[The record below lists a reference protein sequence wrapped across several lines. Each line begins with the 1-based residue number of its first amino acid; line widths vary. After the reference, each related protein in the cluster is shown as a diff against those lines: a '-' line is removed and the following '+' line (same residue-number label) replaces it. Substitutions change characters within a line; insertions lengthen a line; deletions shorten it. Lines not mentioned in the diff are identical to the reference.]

1 MKARH
6 AVARCTRGA
15 LLVGALVLGAAPTAG
30 GEDVPGADAL
40 LTALADLGVRPDE
53 LGYRP
58 RAHWPRYPHPATTPH
73 VLPFFADLLAR
84 PQDTYEFVRTLGNAA
99 EDGLALEALRAAPD
113 AKDRKEALFRLSV
126 LLGTER
132 RIGGFRGYSA
142 NLDAD
147 VPDVDP
153 LAAAVALV
161 RERSGAPLARAMAF
175 GGAYAE
181 GAGQPRAALAA
192 KLAAVPETLRAPLAR
207 LLIDLCDA
215 RRWIDLGLRH
225 VDAETRRAVFATLLG
240 LSEETPDGLGYDA
253 VLDDVAGRLDEYS
266 LHYGAVKAM
275 QALQDARRALAA
287 ATMADA
293 PAFDV
298 RESTPWGDIWLRSGT
313 DADVTAESPPFCYVQ
328 VGAQR
333 GATSVPLGTTTP
345 ERPLSVALL
354 FEHGDLDGSAAGR
367 VPHGGLGSGVL
378 GCGAVYAVKA
388 RDGASVRANRWG
400 LGAALFGFGAF
411 VAEEGSTSYD
421 ARSMAQGAAFFG
433 SGLLLDAT
441 GDDRYHLVEG
451 DGQGFGGPG
460 GIGVLADRQ
469 GNDHYRSEPRVEI
482 AGRADYHSDGKIAVS
497 NAQGVGSGRRGDG
510 SDGHSW
516 AGGLGA
522 LLDVDGNDV
531 YEAGNFSQGLGYWY
545 GTGVLWDGGGDD
557 RFESVYFTQ
566 GSGAHFAIGALIDE
580 GGNDVHTLRETSGAG
595 LGFGWDVVNAFLI
608 DRGAG
613 NDRYEASKISLGV
626 GEVRSNAFFL
636 DEGGDDVYI
645 VDAKG
650 KLLGDV
656 DERPTYATPH
666 RTAPFAFHIGQIGLF
681 LDLGGAD
688 RYLERAGD
696 GEPTAS
702 GKAGDG
708 RTWNLRPQSG
718 PGAFNV
724 SLGRDLDGAWSRWLT
739 GAWPPR

>member
-1 MKARH
+1 MKARQL
-6 AVARCTRGA
+6 ARGSACGA
-15 LLVGALVLGAAPTAG
+15 LLLGALVLYG
-30 GEDVPGADAL
+30 GQVPAEEPPADEDAFLV
-40 LTALADLGVRPDE
+40 ALADLGVRADQ
-53 LGYRP
+53 LGYAP
-58 RAHWPRYPHPATTPH
+58 RAHWQRYPHPATTPY
-73 VLPFFADLLAR
+73 VLPFFSDLLAR
-84 PQDTYEFVRTLGNAA
+84 PQDTYEFVRTLGNAV
-99 EDGLALEALRAAPD
+99 EDGLSLDALRAAPD
-113 AKDRKEALFRLSV
+113 AKDRREALFRLAV

-142 NLDAD
+142 NLDAE
-147 VPDVDP
+147 VADVDP
-153 LAAAVALV
+153 LVAAVALV
-161 RERSGAPLARAMAF
+161 RERAGAPLVRPMAF
-175 GGAYAE
+175 GGAYAD
-181 GAGQPRAALAA
+181 GADQPRAALSGR
-192 KLAAVPETLRAPLAR
+192 LAAVPEALRVPLAR
-207 LLIDLCDA
+207 LLLDLCDA

-225 VDAETRRAVFATLLG
+225 VDPETRRAVFATLGG

-253 VLDDVAGRLDEYS
+253 VLDDVAGAVDEYS

-275 QALQDARRALAA
+275 QALHDARRALAA
-287 ATMADA
+287 AVTDEIA
-293 PAFDV
+293 AFDV

-313 DADVTAESPPFCYVQ
+313 DAEVSAEAPPFCYVQ
-328 VGAQR
+328 VGVQS
-333 GATSVPLGTTTP
+333 GATNVPLGTTTA

-354 FEHGDLDGSAAGR
+354 VEHGDLDGSVGGR

-378 GCGAVYAVKA
+378 GCGAVYAAKA
-388 RDGASVRANRWG
+388 REGTTARVERWG
-400 LGAALFGFGAF
+400 LGAALFGMGAF
-411 VAEEGSTSYD
+411 VAEEGATAYD
-421 ARSMAQGAAFFG
+421 AKSMAQGAAFFG
-433 SGLLLDAT
+433 SGLLLDAA
-441 GDDRYHLVEG
+441 GDDSYHLVEG

-460 GIGVLADRQ
+460 GVGVLADRQ

-482 AGRADYHSDGKIAVS
+482 AGRGDYHSDGKIAVS

-522 LLDVDGNDV
+522 LLDVDGDDV

-566 GSGAHFAIGALIDE
+566 GSGAHFAIGALVDE
-580 GGNDVHTLRETSGAG
+580 GGNDVHKLLETSGAG

-608 DRGAG
+608 DRGTG
-613 NDRYEASKISLGV
+613 NDHYEAAKISLGV
-626 GEVRSNAFFL
+626 AEVRSNAFFL
-636 DEGGDDVYI
+636 DEGGDDTYV
-645 VDAKG
+645 VNAKG

-681 LDLGGAD
+681 LDLGGTD

-696 GEPTAS
+696 GEPTPS
-702 GKAGDG
+702 EKAGDG

-724 SLGRDLDGAWSRWLT
+724 ALGRDLDGATSRWLT